1 MHPEARAVGVSRE
14 LSSSAISAHPAWRD
28 ASATWA
34 LILGVT
40 ALRLVYLIWLSPY
53 QLLGDEAYY
62 WEQARHLDWCYN
74 EKGPLLAWMVAA
86 CCRVFGDTEWAV
98 RLPMVIAFVAAAW
111 GVRRLALAVARDNER
126 VAFFSVAIFC

>member
-1 MHPEARAVGVSRE
+1 MCARMFSQARAVGVSRE
-14 LSSSAISAHPAWRD
+14 LSSPAIGAHPAWRD

-40 ALRLVYLIWLSPY
+40 ALRLVYLMWLSPY

-74 EKGPLLAWMVAA
+74 EKGPLLAWMIAA
-86 CCRVFGDTEWAV
+86 CCRVFGDTGWAV

-111 GVRRLALAVARDNER
+111 GVRRLTLAGARGHER
-126 VAFFSVAIFC
+126 VA